1 MHLLE
6 PAVAS
11 RVYLW
16 RGHQERLRTHHR
28 LCAVVLLNDEV
39 EGWFEVIEFC
49 HAAFGFLGGDFGYFA
64 GWMAVCIELFQLDL
78 RGRIP
83 AFLFS

>member
-16 RGHQERLRTHHR
+16 RGHHKRLRTHHR
-28 LCAVVLLNDEV
+28 LCAVELLNDEV

-49 HAAFGFLGGDFGYFA
+49 RAAFGFLDGDFGYFA
-64 GWMAVCIELFQLDL
+64 GWCAVYVKLFQLEF

-83 AFLFS
+83 AFLFI